1 MDNRQATGYM
11 LLACKQAGM
20 TKEQTKKLFGEM
32 YRLFDMKTEGEAEEQ
47 GFDWY
52 YSLDDQA

>member
-52 YSLDDQA
+52 YSLDD